1 MLDIKNLEVTYS
13 NILVVVR
20 GVSLRVGDS
29 QVVAL
34 LGSNGA
40 GKSTLLKAIS
50 GMLGFE
56 LGKITEGSIT
66 YKGERIDGLA
76 PTDIVRKGIF
86 QVFEGRPVCEH
97 LTVEENLLI
106 GAYSRSDSRRDIAN
120 DRDMVYDYFP
130 SLARIKGRTAG
141 YISGGERQM
150 LVVGRGLLAK
160 PSLMLLDEPTLG
172 LGPLIV
178 EEFFHILERLNV
190 EQKIAILLVEQN
202 ARAALSLA
210 SYGYVM
216 ENGRI
221 VLDGPSDD
229 LMENEDIKEFYLGLS
244 KAGRRSYKD
253 VKHYKRRKRWLG

>member
-1 MLDIKNLEVTYS
+1 MLDVKNLEVTYS
-13 NILVVVR
+13 DILVVIR
-20 GVSLRVGDS
+20 GVSLKVEDG

-50 GMLGFE
+50 GMLSFE
-56 LGKITEGSIT
+56 IGKVSEGSIT
-66 YKGERIDGLA
+66 FNGERIDGVS

-106 GAYSRSDSRRDIAN
+106 GSYSRRESRHDILRDL
-120 DRDMVYDYFP
+120 DLVYSYFP
-130 SLARIKGRTAG
+130 TLTRLKGRTAG

-150 LVVGRGLLAK
+150 VVAGRGLLAK
-160 PSLMLLDEPTLG
+160 PSLLLLDEPTLG
-172 LGPLIV
+172 LSPIIV
-178 EEFFHILERLNV
+178 EEFFRVLKRMHE
-190 EQKIAILLVEQN
+190 EQKIALLLVEQN
-202 ARAALSLA
+202 VRAALSLA

-216 ENGRI
+216 ENGRV
-221 VLDGPSDD
+221 VLDGSADD
-229 LMENEDIKEFYLGLS
+229 LMNNEDVREFYLGLG
-244 KAGRRSYKD
+244 KTGRRSYKD

>member
-1 MLDIKNLEVTYS
+1 MLQVNNLEVTYS
-13 NILVVVR
+13 SILVVIR
-20 GVSLRVGDS
+20 GVSLRVGDG

-56 LGKITEGSIT
+56 LGKVTEGSIT
-66 YKGERIDGLA
+66 YDGERIDGLS
-76 PTDIVRKGIF
+76 PTDIVKRGIF

-106 GAYSRSDSRRDIAN
+106 GAYSRKDSRRDIAN
-120 DRDMVYDYFP
+120 DLDMVYGYFP

-172 LGPLIV
+172 LSPLIV
-178 EEFFHILERLNV
+178 EEFFRILERLNV

-216 ENGRI
+216 ENGRV
-221 VLDGPSDD
+221 VLDGSSDD
-229 LMENEDIKEFYLGLS
+229 LMKNEDIKEFYLGLS
-244 KAGRRSYKD
+244 KAERRSYRD

>member
-1 MLDIKNLEVTYS
+1 MLEVNNLEVTYGD
-13 NILVVVR
+13 IIVVIR
-20 GVSLRVGDS
+20 GLSLRISDG
-29 QVVAL
+29 QIVAL

-50 GMLGFE
+50 GMLSFE
-56 LGKITEGSIT
+56 LGKVTEGSIT
-66 YKGERIDGLA
+66 YNGSRIDGLS
-76 PTDIVRKGIF
+76 PTDIVKIGIF

-106 GAYSRSDSRRDIAN
+106 GAYSRSDSRRDIT
-120 DRDMVYDYFP
+120 DDLDMVYGYFP
-130 SLARIKGRTAG
+130 SLARMKRRTAG

-216 ENGRI
+216 ENGRV
-221 VLDGPSDD
+221 VLDGPAGD

-244 KAGRRSYKD
+244 KAERRSFRD

>member
-1 MLDIKNLEVTYS
+1 MLEMKNLEVTYS
-13 NILVVVR
+13 DILVVVR
-20 GVSLRVGDS
+20 GVSLQVGDG

-50 GMLGFE
+50 GMLSFE
-56 LGKITEGSIT
+56 LGKVTEGSIN
-66 YKGERIDGLA
+66 YNEERIDGLA
-76 PTDIVRKGIF
+76 PPNIVSKGIF

-106 GAYSRSDSRRDIAN
+106 GAYSRK
-120 DRDMVYDYFP
+120 DREEISHDLEMVYDYFP
-130 SLARIKGRTAG
+130 VLNRLKGRTAG

-160 PSLMLLDEPTLG
+160 PSLLLLDEPTLG
-172 LGPLIV
+172 LSPIIV
-178 EEFFHILERLNV
+178 EEFFHVLKRLNT
-190 EQKIAILLVEQN
+190 EHNIAVLLVEQN
-202 ARAALSLA
+202 VTAALSQA

-216 ENGRI
+216 ENGRV
-221 VLDGPSDD
+221 VLDGASDD
-229 LMENEDIKEFYLGLS
+229 LMKNEDIREFYLGLG
-244 KAGRRSYKD
+244 KTGRRSYKD

>member
-1 MLDIKNLEVTYS
+1 MLQVNNLEVTYS
-13 NILVVVR
+13 SILVVIR
-20 GVSLRVGDS
+20 GVSLRVGDG

-40 GKSTLLKAIS
+40 GKSTLLKANS

-56 LGKITEGSIT
+56 LGKVTEGGII
-66 YKGERIDGLA
+66 YNGDKIDGLS
-76 PTDIVRKGIF
+76 PTTIVRKGIF

-106 GAYSRSDSRRDIAN
+106 GSYSRSDSRREIAN
-120 DRDMVYDYFP
+120 DLDMVYGYFP

-172 LGPLIV
+172 LSPLIV
-178 EEFFHILERLNV
+178 EEFFRILERLNV

-210 SYGYVM
+210 SYAYVM
-216 ENGRI
+216 ENGRV
-221 VLDGPSDD
+221 VLDGHSDD
-229 LMENEDIKEFYLGLS
+229 LMKNEDIKEFYLGLG
-244 KAGRRSYKD
+244 KAERRSYRD